1 MSDAD
6 RERVTANGLT
16 FECLR
21 QGDGDRLALCLHGF
35 PDDAGSM
42 RPLLARFADAG
53 FTAVAP
59 YMRGY
64 GPTDP
69 APDGDY
75 TTMAMAKDAMALAEE
90 LDGEDPVLVG
100 HDWGAAGAYAAAAVA
115 PEQFSHLVT
124 LAVPP
129 RFVGIVPEYPQ
140 QWLRSWYMFFFQL
153 PRVPERV
160 LRARDFALVEWFW
173 RTWSPSWD
181 YPEKRIEAVKET
193 FRQPGT
199 VEAALAYYR
208 QFGRQAAEKLVD
220 DALERRFVG
229 ESDEHKIEVPTLLLA
244 GKEDGSMGHE
254 LFDDADEAFAGQCR
268 CLKVRG
274 AGHFLHQERP
284 DVVAE
289 EILSFVTD
297 SG

>member
-1 MSDAD
+1 MSAPD

-42 RPLLARFADAG
+42 RPLLDRLAGAG

-75 TTMAMAKDAMALAEE
+75 TTIAMAKDAIALAEK
-90 LDGEDPVLVG
+90 LGGGEAVLVG

-115 PEQFSHLVT
+115 PERFSHLVA

-129 RFVGIVPEYPQ
+129 RFVDVVAEHPR
-140 QWLRSWYMFFFQL
+140 QWLRSWYIVFFQL
-153 PRVPERV
+153 PALPERL
-160 LRARDFALVEWFW
+160 LRAGDFALIEWLW
-173 RTWSPSWD
+173 ETWSPTWD
-181 YPEKRIEAVKET
+181 YPEQRLEAVRET
-193 FRQPGT
+193 FREPGT
-199 VEAALAYYR
+199 VEAALTYYR
-208 QFGRQAAEKLVD
+208 QFGRQAAEKLAE
-220 DALERRFVG
+220 DAIERRFPGTDDG
-229 ESDEHKIEVPTLLLA
+229 ERAGVEVPGLVIA
-244 GKEDGSMGHE
+244 GTEDGCIGHE
-254 LFDDADEAFAGQCR
+254 LFDDADEAFDGRCR
-268 CLKVRG
+268 CLKIRG

-284 DVVAE
+284 DVVAD
-289 EILSFVTD
+289 EILGFVQ
-297 SG
+297 